1 MKKKASLGTKILIG
15 FVAGILLGFLARAIF
30 GDRAA
35 DITARYVTP
44 FSTLFLN
51 LIKMVCIPLVF
62 SSLVVGASST
72 EDIKTCG
79 RIAGKTLGYFLG
91 TTALAVS
98 IALLMANGV
107 HLGSNLSISTE
118 GLEYTVPQS
127 EGFIATILNII
138 PTNPFAALNSGTMLQ
153 IIFFALALGVGINL
167 AGEKAECV
175 RKLFE
180 GFTEIICKLT
190 ELIMLYAPFA
200 VAAMMCP
207 TVASYGVD
215 ILKQYA
221 VVIASIYVGCI
232 IHIVVVYFP
241 TVALYCRYNLV
252 KFIQKSFPSFFVAF
266 STMSSNAALP
276 ITMENGRELGVT
288 DSVGAF
294 TIPLGCTMH
303 MDGTAIYQGML
314 AIFIANV
321 YGLPLSLMQQVQVV
335 LMATLAA
342 VGTAGVPGAGMIMLG
357 TVLVSVGL
365 PIEGIALIM
374 GFLPIVS
381 PICTATNVLGD
392 LAGAMFVTKSER
404 KYEHKEVQ
412 K

>member
-221 VVIASIYVGCI
+221 AVIASIYVGCI

-276 ITMENGRELGVT
+276 VTMENGRELGVT

-294 TIPLGCTMH
+294 AIPLGCTMH

-321 YGLPLSLMQQVQVV
+321 YGLPLSLM
-335 LMATLAA
+335 
-342 VGTAGVPGAGMIMLG
+342 
-357 TVLVSVGL
+357 
-365 PIEGIALIM
+365 
-374 GFLPIVS
+374 
-381 PICTATNVLGD
+381 
-392 LAGAMFVTKSER
+392 
-404 KYEHKEVQ
+404 
-412 K
+412 